1 MLHLDLS
8 PCRITRLDD
17 RDAALLQDLHERCSD
32 YHELEEG
39 IPTRA
44 GAAEHL
50 LTGLPPGKTPVD
62 KHVLGIHA
70 PQGGLVGVLDLIH
83 DYPGEGEWWIGLLML
98 DPSARAAGLGTRLF
112 RALERAIAAAG
123 GTAIGLGVLEHNTRA
138 ERFWRGLGFTEMRR
152 QPYKSATGHASRV
165 IVMRYGLR

>member
-1 MLHLDLS
+1 MLQLDL
-8 PCRITRLDD
+8 PPYRITRLDD
-17 RDAALLQDLHERCSD
+17 GDAALVQDLYERCSD
-32 YHELEEG
+32 YHELAEG

-50 LTGLPPGKTPVD
+50 LTSLPPEKTQAD

-70 PQGGLVGVLDLIH
+70 PQGDLVGVLDVIH
-83 DYPGEGEWWIGLLML
+83 DYPGRCYWCIGLLML

-123 GTAIGLGVLEHNTRA
+123 GTAIYLGVLEHNARA
-138 ERFWRGLGFTEMRR
+138 ERFWRSLGFTELRR
-152 QPYKSATGHASRV
+152 QPYTSASGHASRV
-165 IVMRYGLR
+165 IVMRHALS